1 MGANNGAL
9 HTTWRNPGAG
19 VGGAS
24 VDIGDPGLDEG
35 DADRAASIQCTII
48 KTKINSHSSNGVQIG
63 SVGGTWVRSTGCTP
77 VRGDLGEVGS
87 RRG

>member
-1 MGANNGAL
+1 LGANNGAL

-24 VDIGDPGLDEG
+24 VDIGDPGLDEVDMG
-35 DADRAASIQCTII
+35 DD
-48 KTKINSHSSNGVQIG
+48 SSTGIG
-63 SVGGTWVRSTGCTP
+63 IAESVGGTWVRSTGRAP
-77 VRGDLGEVGS
+77 VRGDKADVDS